1 MTELFRGFF
10 IITQNSSTSE
20 DSDNDS
26 NQKKLKKFKKTNN
39 GGKTDKNILPPAPK
53 IPTVNNDS
61 DSTIIVNN
69 DVQNRLVSEVCLLL
83 RT

>member
-1 MTELFRGFF
+1 MELFRGFF
-10 IITQNSSTSE
+10 IIRQYSSTSE

-26 NQKKLKKFKKTNN
+26 NQKKLKKFKKTN

-53 IPTVNNDS
+53 IPAVNNDS
-61 DSTIIVNN
+61 DSTIIMNN
-69 DVQNRLVSEVCLLL
+69 DDAQNRLVSEVCLLL